1 MSDVDPGS
9 PGYNQPPETS
19 QQNDLPPD
27 AVVPSGD
34 TAGEQPA
41 QSEQKDSGKF
51 NAAEEARKIA
61 EAKVAGVHP
70 LESDTL
76 QKAEQFE
83 EKRKTELDEARAEH
97 IRMREGGEVNK

>member
-1 MSDVDPGS
+1 MSDASYPGS
-9 PGYNQPPETS
+9 PGYNQPDPA

-27 AVVPSGD
+27 AAVPTED
-34 TAGEQPA
+34 TAGDQPA
-41 QSEQKDSGKF
+41 QNEKKSDEF
-51 NAAEEARKIA
+51 NVAEEARKIA
-61 EAKVAGVHP
+61 ETKVAGVHP

-76 QKAEQFE
+76 QKADELE